1 MKEEEEAFFLS
12 PLFFF
17 LGELNALFLACVS
30 MVMVPRTVW
39 RCSKLEAWNNQ
50 EGSVAPVTPNC
61 QSFPINRSLFCIVS
75 RRSHLEWIRVFK
87 GESRHISPYARTE
100 SINTSR
106 TQKQTCWCNRLALRL
121 SLSFQIKAPQPFFWT
136 PNQKEKNQNT
146 HTKKT
151 KTKTIWT
158 QRLSGEE
165 VHLTQCIV
173 TL

>member
-1 MKEEEEAFFLS
+1 
-12 PLFFF
+12 
-17 LGELNALFLACVS
+17 

-39 RCSKLEAWNNQ
+39 RCSKLGAWNNQ

-75 RRSHLEWIRVFK
+75 RLSHLEWIRVFK
-87 GESRHISPYARTE
+87 GESQHISPYARTE

>member
-1 MKEEEEAFFLS
+1 
-12 PLFFF
+12 
-17 LGELNALFLACVS
+17 

-39 RCSKLEAWNNQ
+39 RCSKLGAWNNQ
-50 EGSVAPVTPNC
+50 EVSVASVTPNC

-136 PNQKEKNQNT
+136 PNQKEKNKNT